1 MVTTL
6 GIGALI
12 VYHDTN
18 NDPTIQKINTFKEA
32 QIDFKGAI
40 PLNLCTLGWT
50 ILELLLQAFS
60 KLSIPTF
67 FCT

>member
-6 GIGALI
+6 GIGALF
-12 VYHDTN
+12 VCHYAND
-18 NDPTIQKINTFKEA
+18 DPTIQKINTFKEA

-40 PLNLCTLGWT
+40 LLNLCTLGCT